1 MRALLVTPWLPPRG
15 GGLERYAATVAER
28 LARRGHEV
36 TLLGHADAE
45 VDELAG
51 GVRRVGV
58 VPDLR
63 LSNAPLSRALGR
75 RARTLIRAEGHE
87 VVNAHTPVPGA
98 AEAAFLAARAERV
111 PFVVTYHAG
120 RLESAS
126 PFLAPAAMLHRVT
139 MERVMLARAAGRIAV
154 SDYVGEH
161 VFRGLP
167 HAVVMPGVDVARFTP
182 GGEPVPGRV
191 LFVGPCARAYA
202 WKGLAVLAEAVQ
214 KVPGA
219 TLRIVGEGDLAER
232 YRALGAEVV
241 GRVDEKRLVEEYRAA
256 SVVALPSTT
265 PAESFGM
272 VLAEANACGRPVVGT
287 RMGGIPCFVK
297 DRENGVL
304 ANPGDVGSLAD
315 ALAFVLE
322 DPGLARKLGQAG
334 REKVLRHHRWD
345 DVAARTLDAY
355 QDACARARA
364 RARGRGA
371 AKPGR
376 A

>member
-28 LARRGHEV
+28 MARRGHEV

-45 VDELAG
+45 VDEVHR

-58 VPDLR
+58 VPDVR
-63 LSNAPLSRALGR
+63 LSNAPLSRELAR
-75 RARTLIRAEGHE
+75 RARTLVQAEGHE

-98 AEAAFLAARAERV
+98 AESAFLAARRERV

-126 PFLAPAAMLHRVT
+126 PWLAPAAALHRHT
-139 MERVMLARAAGRIAV
+139 FDRVMLSRADGRIAV
-154 SDYVGEH
+154 SDYVAQH
-161 VFRGLP
+161 VFRGLSGT
-167 HAVVMPGVDVARFTP
+167 VVMPGVDVERFTP
-182 GGEPVPGRV
+182 GGTPVPGRV

-202 WKGLAVLAEAVQ
+202 WKGLAVLADAVA

-219 TLRIVGEGDLAER
+219 TLRVVGEGDLADH
-232 YRALGAEVV
+232 YRAKGAEVV
-241 GRVDEKRLVEEYRAA
+241 GRVDEARLVEEYRAA

-287 RMGGIPCFVK
+287 RMGGIPCFVA
-297 DRENGVL
+297 DGENGLL
-304 ANPGDVGSLAD
+304 ANPGDAGSLAD
-315 ALAFVLE
+315 ALSRVLE
-322 DPGLARKLGQAG
+322 DPALARKLGDAG
-334 REKVLRHHRWD
+334 RRKVLRGHRWD
-345 DVAARTLDAY
+345 DVAARTVDAL
-355 QDACARARA
+355 QDACARRRAARS
-364 RARGRGA
+364 RGA
-371 AKPGR
+371 AKVTR